1 MFLQFSM
8 CHQHYGAFLRVI
20 KGVGSLD
27 INYSKASLYD
37 PVLQKEAVKSWLIFK
52 NKSEIM

>member
-52 NKSEIM
+52 KKVK